1 MSVTVIG
8 LGSMGTRM
16 AEVFMEKGHEVT
28 VWNRTASRAE
38 PLAAKGA
45 TVAADAAEALAA
57 NELVVLSQTHYQAM
71 YASLEGAEHALKGR
85 VLVNLSSG
93 SPEEVREAA
102 KWAESH
108 GAQLLPGGIMVPVPG
123 IGTPAAETYI
133 AGPEAALERHRA
145 TLAAITDTSYVG
157 ADPGL
162 AALYYLAGFYLF
174 VAVMN
179 GFMQATALVASA
191 GVSPRDY
198 APVAAAIVRSIG
210 EDGPMGFVKICAEQM
225 AKGDYPGVADT
236 VLMEAIS
243 VGHVIEAA
251 RAAGVD
257 ASVPE
262 ATKALFDR
270 AIAEGHTDDGLAA
283 LYEII
288 RATKA

>member
-16 AEVFMEKGHEVT
+16 AEVFLEKGHEVT
-28 VWNRTASRAE
+28 VWNRTTAKAE
-38 PLAAKGA
+38 PLGAKGA
-45 TVAADAAEALAA
+45 TVAGSAAEALAA
-57 NELVVLSQTHYQAM
+57 NELVVFSQTHYDAM
-71 YASLEGAEHALKGR
+71 YASLKGAEHALAGR

-108 GAQLLPGGIMVPVPG
+108 GAQLLPGGIMTPVPG

-174 VAVMN
+174 AAVLG
-179 GFMQATALVASA
+179 GFMQAAALVASA
-191 GVSPRDY
+191 GVTPRDY
-198 APVAAAIVRSIG
+198 AEVAAPIVRSIG
-210 EDGPMGFVKICAEQM
+210 EDGAMGFVKICAEQM
-225 AKGDYPGVADT
+225 TTGTYPGAADT

-257 ASVPE
+257 ASLPE
-262 ATKALFDR
+262 ALKGMFDR
-270 AIAEGHTDDGLAA
+270 ALAEGHQDEGMAA
-283 LYEII
+283 LYEVI
-288 RATKA
+288 RATA